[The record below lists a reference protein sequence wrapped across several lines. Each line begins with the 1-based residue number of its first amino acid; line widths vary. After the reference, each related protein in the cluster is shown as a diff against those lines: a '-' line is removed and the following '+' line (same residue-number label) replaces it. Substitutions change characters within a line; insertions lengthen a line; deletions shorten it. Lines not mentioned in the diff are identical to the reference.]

1 MFSWK
6 SSSKTNI
13 KIKVNIKW
21 LLNSKPKQK
30 KLKIM
35 KIKFLS
41 IIATV
46 FISNLSNGQITLEH
60 NYITDGYFN
69 YEQQYAFHTEN
80 SLFYYTL
87 NTTENKVL
95 IYDSAHT
102 LYKIVTLDVGAGFT
116 IRKLFL
122 PTDKLFNSNNKI
134 EFIIISNNGSNPNK
148 MTLFDE
154 DGENLYEFGNRW
166 VAQYIKIA
174 DADYKLLVGTDGI
187 SPNYYDI
194 YDLSGTLNINQQ
206 QSLNKNEI
214 FGFPNPTKNKISIT
228 NNLKNGQ
235 VAVLEIFDSNGR
247 KVIEKNIVGESGEID
262 LDVSQLSSGIY
273 IYKLNGQTNKFLKQ

>member
-1 MFSWK
+1 M
-6 SSSKTNI
+6 
-13 KIKVNIKW
+13 
-21 LLNSKPKQK
+21 
-30 KLKIM
+30 
-35 KIKFLS
+35 
-41 IIATV
+41 
-46 FISNLSNGQITLEH
+46 
-60 NYITDGYFN
+60 
-69 YEQQYAFHTEN
+69 
-80 SLFYYTL
+80 
-87 NTTENKVL
+87 
-95 IYDSAHT
+95 
-102 LYKIVTLDVGAGFT
+102 
-116 IRKLFL
+116 

>member
-1 MFSWK
+1 
-6 SSSKTNI
+6 
-13 KIKVNIKW
+13 
-21 LLNSKPKQK
+21 
-30 KLKIM
+30 M

-69 YEQQYAFHTEN
+69 YEQQYAIHTEN

-102 LYKIVTLDVGAGFT
+102 LYKTVTLDVGAGFT